1 MSTNSQNINIS
12 PQNVQGYCDM
22 KCSYNFNYQESG
34 STATNNGVM
43 ISLTYDTSN
52 TPPVLYNNQ
61 KYNVTGM
68 YISCPSIHYFN
79 NTQAAGELIINHS
92 PVSSGPNLSIGIP
105 FIASS
110 EYSVASST
118 ITEIIE
124 TVSASAPVDGE
135 SVTLNIADFT
145 LQTIIPNKPYFTYTS
160 TSDGTEWIVFNIL
173 NAIPLSTNTLT
184 TLQQIIQP
192 YYITTP
198 GDTLFYNSTGPNSAD
213 VGDGIY
219 ISCQPT
225 GSSDEE
231 TTVTYNKN
239 TTNYNLFDNP
249 TALIIFQVV
258 IGCIVF
264 ILIFLLLNYAYGY
277 FTGDEK
283 LPSITKQM
291 NNLGTNNKG

>member
-12 PQNVQGYCDM
+12 SQNVQGYCDL
-22 KCSYNFNYQESG
+22 KCSYNFNYKESN

-43 ISLTYDTSN
+43 ISLTYDTTN
-52 TPPVLYNNQ
+52 TPPVLYNKQ

-105 FIASS
+105 FITSS
-110 EYSVASST
+110 ESSVAT
-118 ITEIIE
+118 NVITEIIE
-124 TVSASAPVDGE
+124 TVSASAPADGE

-145 LQTIIPNKPYFTYTS
+145 LQTIVPKKPYFTYTS
-160 TSDGTEWIVFNIL
+160 TSDGTNWIVFNIL
-173 NAIPLSTNTLT
+173 NAIPLSTNVMT

-192 YYITTP
+192 YDITTP
-198 GDTLFYNSTGPNSAD
+198 GDTLFYNSTGPNSVD

-225 GSSDEE
+225 GSSEEE
-231 TTVTYNKN
+231 TKVTYNTN
-239 TTNYNLFDNP
+239 PTNYNLFNNP
-249 TALIIFQVV
+249 TVLIIIQVL
-258 IGCIVF
+258 IGCILF
-264 ILIFLLLNYAYGY
+264 ILIFLILNYMYGY
-277 FTGDEK
+277 FTGDVS
-283 LPSITKQM
+283 LPSFTKQM
-291 NNLGTNNKG
+291 NNMS